1 MYKPLIYL
9 IGTFVLISCTPE
21 KQVSD
26 LIITNANVYTV
37 NETAPKA
44 EAFAINDQRIVAI
57 GTSEE
62 IGKQYQSENSIDM
75 NGATIVPGLIDGHCH
90 FNNLGIFMQTVDLT
104 GTSGMTEIFERI
116 KTFQISKNA
125 SFIVG
130 RGWDQN
136 DWEIKKYPTKKE
148 LDKLYPST
156 PVALSRIDGHA
167 LWVNQA
173 ALDLAG
179 IDDNTSIT
187 GGEIIKKNGQIT
199 GVLVDNAMDLVWKIV
214 PKPSLKNRITALKD
228 AETHCLELGLT
239 TVTDAG
245 LSRET
250 IELIDSLQQIDEL
263 KMKVYAMISMSPENL
278 DYYLKKGVSKTDR
291 LNVRSFKV
299 YADGALGSRG
309 ATLKKPYSDREGHYG
324 AMVTSLDDL
333 SMIAKKLAKSKFQMN
348 THAIGDSAN
357 SYVLKTYAKVLKS
370 QTNRRWRVE
379 HAQVIDLDE
388 FDYFTEIIPSVQPT
402 HATSDMYWAEDR
414 LGATRIKGAYA
425 YKSLLEINGRI
436 VLGTDFPVEKVN
448 PMLTF
453 YAAVAR
459 KDLSGY
465 PEGGFQSK
473 NALSR
478 EETLKGMT
486 IWAAY
491 ANFEEKEKGSLE
503 VNKFADFVVLDQDI
517 MTIPIKEVP
526 NIRINGTY
534 INGEKVY

>member
-9 IGTFVLISCTPE
+9 MSTFVLLACAQE
-21 KQVSD
+21 KELSD
-26 LIITNANVYTV
+26 LIITNANIYTV

-44 EAFAINDQRIVAI
+44 EAFAVKDGRIVAI

-62 IGKQYQSENSIDM
+62 INDHYQSENTMDLD
-75 NGATIVPGLIDGHCH
+75 GATIVPGLIDGHCH
-90 FNNLGIFMQTVDLT
+90 FNNLGMFMQTVDLT
-104 GTSGMTEIFERI
+104 GTTGKKDIFDRI
-116 KTFQISKNA
+116 KAFQKKKNA
-125 SFIVG
+125 GFITG

-136 DWEIKKYPTKKE
+136 DWEEKAYPTKKE

-179 IDDNTSIT
+179 INNSTTIT
-187 GGEIIKKNGQIT
+187 GGEIVKKDGRIT
-199 GVLVDNAMDLVWKIV
+199 GILVDNAMGLVWSVI
-214 PKPSLKNRITALKD
+214 PKPSLDSRIAALKD
-228 AETHCLELGLT
+228 AETHCLKLGLT

-245 LSRET
+245 LNKET
-250 IELIDSLQQIDEL
+250 VELIDSLQQIDEL

-278 DYYLKKGVSKTDR
+278 DYYLEKGISKTDR
-291 LNVRSFKV
+291 LHIRSFKV

-324 AMVTSLDDL
+324 TMVTSLEDL
-333 SMIAKKLAKSKFQMN
+333 SLIAKKLARSEFQMN

-357 SYVLKTYAKVLKS
+357 SYVLKTYAKELKS
-370 QTNRRWRVE
+370 QTNRRWRIE

-414 LGATRIKGAYA
+414 IGSDRIQGAYA
-425 YKSLLEINGRI
+425 YKSLLEMNGRI

-453 YAAVAR
+453 YAAVSR
-459 KDLSGY
+459 KDLKGY
-465 PEGGFQSK
+465 PENGFQIK
-473 NALSR
+473 NALNR

-491 ANFEEKEKGSLE
+491 ANFEDKEKGSLE
-503 VNKFADFVVLDQDI
+503 VNKYADFVVLDRDI
-517 MTIPIKEVP
+517 MTVPIKEVP
-526 NIRINGTY
+526 DIEINGTY